1 MQNMEETRMGKT
13 SSAAKNKYN
22 AKTYDRITI
31 IVPKGDKANIAAY
44 AAGRGES
51 TTAFIKRAIRE
62 TMERD
67 QAPEG

>member
-1 MQNMEETRMGKT
+1 MGDTRMGKT

>member
-1 MQNMEETRMGKT
+1 MGDTRMGKT

-44 AAGRGES
+44 ADRKS
-51 TTAFIKRAIRE
+51 VV
-62 TMERD
+62 
-67 QAPEG
+67 